1 MNKRK
6 IGPEFALLVLTFSL
20 AALGWIQLLGEY
32 PKMEYGII
40 STLVLAFISISFFF
54 SIFKKPFN
62 FNFARFNV
70 LFTWA
75 FVISEILRLS
85 NVVKDTILLISILLV
100 TITVTAAMIMAFIF

>member
-1 MNKRK
+1 MTKRK
-6 IGPEFALLVLTFSL
+6 ITPGGAMLILTFSL
-20 AALGWIQLLGEY
+20 AALGWIQLTSEY
-32 PKMEYGII
+32 PKMEYGIL
-40 STLVLAFISISFFF
+40 SFVMWLVIVF
-54 SIFKKPFN
+54 SIIYSLLKKSFKVV
-62 FNFARFNV
+62 RFNV